1 MTDASTVCKLD
12 ASSTV
17 AFELESDHAQSER
30 SHIIMQNFARVI
42 WNCLKQYNSKLKVM
56 RKKVY
61 CSNQMLFL
69 WLAIYLFS
77 RVLESGIDRLS
88 MYLHMINYFVHNQV
102 AELEIQSLKESIGDE
117 KKKSLELET
126 QLNEFKACCTCSK
139 GGIEK
144 TDTEDSSSVATPQ
157 LHNLDRE
164 VEYYIPWFLL
174 SFVKSIHISVDAT

>member
-69 WLAIYLFS
+69 
-77 RVLESGIDRLS
+77 
-88 MYLHMINYFVHNQV
+88 
-102 AELEIQSLKESIGDE
+102 
-117 KKKSLELET
+117 
-126 QLNEFKACCTCSK
+126 
-139 GGIEK
+139 
-144 TDTEDSSSVATPQ
+144 
-157 LHNLDRE
+157 
-164 VEYYIPWFLL
+164 
-174 SFVKSIHISVDAT
+174 